1 MARKYNILNKIFI
14 IIISIFVLLFLIIE
28 GLIICNARKNDKN
41 KKVDYILVLGA
52 RLYGSTPSPSLKERL
67 DKALEYG
74 KLHKDIRVVVCGGQ
88 GEDEDITE
96 AEAMKLYLVSNGID
110 ENRIILEEK
119 STTTYDNIKF
129 AREII
134 QKNDSRKNINI
145 LLVTSNYHIFRSKF
159 LAKRLGFIPFGLP
172 AKTPKTVFIQSYIRE
187 YFAIIKSFFIDRN

>member
-1 MARKYNILNKIFI
+1 MVRKGYMLNKIFI
-14 IIISIFVLLFLIIE
+14 VIISIFILSFVIIESLIIY
-28 GLIICNARKNDKN
+28 NARKNDKN
-41 KKVDYILVLGA
+41 KKIDYILVLGA

-67 DKALEYG
+67 DKVLEFE
-74 KLHKDIRVVVCGGQ
+74 KFHEDIKVVVCGGQ

-96 AEAMKLYLVSNGID
+96 AKAMKLYLVGNGID
-110 ENRIILEEK
+110 EDRIILEEK

-134 QKNDSRKNINI
+134 QKNDSRENINI

-187 YFAIIKSFFIDRN
+187 YFAIIKSFFVDRN